1 MDLDT
6 FIGVLCLIPAAI
18 YFLVYGINWQ
28 WVGFNKFKKE
38 GHK

>member
-18 YFLVYGINWQ
+18 YFFVHGINWQ
-28 WVGFNKFKKE
+28 WTGFDIFKKK
-38 GHK
+38 GRK